1 MDLRSKVA
9 ADTPNGSPISEW
21 ISEWIS
27 DLRMDLRM
35 DLRSK
40 VAADTPKESEEDVG
54 ELPPPPVCVT
64 AAASENAEMVSN
76 G

>member
-1 MDLRSKVA
+1 
-9 ADTPNGSPISEW
+9 
-21 ISEWIS
+21 
-27 DLRMDLRM
+27 MDLRM

-54 ELPPPPVCVT
+54 ELPPPVCVT